1 MATASPLTND
11 KVDPEIEEYLNKTI
25 TEEIT
30 ERSEENQV

>member
-1 MATASPLTND
+1 MATVSPLTND

-30 ERSEENQV
+30 EISGKNQV